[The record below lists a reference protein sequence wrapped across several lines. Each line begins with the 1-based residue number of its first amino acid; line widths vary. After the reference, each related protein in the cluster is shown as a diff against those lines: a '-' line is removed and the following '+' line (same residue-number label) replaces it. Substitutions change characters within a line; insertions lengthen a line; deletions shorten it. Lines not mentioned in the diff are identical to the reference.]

1 MATPIEVAW
10 KDPLERLQAYR
21 LAQEAM
27 RDARTD
33 LVGEG
38 KVDPAMREVVVQ
50 LIRAAASIAANL
62 AEGYSRGTTADRR
75 KFYEYALGST
85 RECLVWYDAL
95 PPESFPASRT
105 DRLISIRRLLLTM
118 IRNSRA
124 NTAADHARFAK

>member
-33 LVGEG
+33 LTGEG
-38 KVDPAMREVVVQ
+38 KVDPAMREVAVQ
-50 LIRAAASIAANL
+50 LIRATASIAANI

-95 PPESFPASRT
+95 APEAVPASRT
-105 DRLISIRRLLLTM
+105 ERLISIRRLLLTM
-118 IRNSRA
+118 IRNSRL
-124 NTAADHARFAK
+124 NTSADHARFTK